1 MRSVMQ
7 RCAVWAAV
15 ALFLLTTG
23 GVEGQTP
30 QVTGPTVSAFLF
42 GDALFDLRDAD
53 EPDGFQLG
61 QMVAHA
67 NGALSDRVFFFG
79 EVSVTARNNGYSLA
93 MERAILRYDFGD
105 RVKVSA
111 GRYHTPVSYWNTQY
125 HHGLWL
131 QGSVA
136 RPEAIKF
143 GSRYIPVHVVGA
155 AVEGS
160 LRAVPLH
167 YVAGIANGRG
177 DNIAAAG
184 DAGDVNGNRAVF
196 GSLSIRPRTLL
207 GASVGGGVYV
217 DRISSGGVEFS
228 DEIIGTAHVV
238 WDRGAV
244 QAIAEF
250 IHVRH
255 EPVDGGSSTGSPSFY
270 VHLGYELDGRAR
282 GITPY
287 VRYEEIDIDDD
298 DPVFAGQL
306 EDYEAVVVGVRYD
319 FDALAALKAEY
330 RNEQVGGGDRL
341 DSYYVQ
347 ASFAIP
353 VAGGS

>member
-1 MRSVMQ
+1 MRRLVHG
-7 RCAVWAAV
+7 CAVSAAV
-15 ALFLLTTG
+15 VLSSLTAG
-23 GVEGQTP
+23 EIEGQAP
-30 QVTGPTVSAFLF
+30 QATGPTVSAFLF
-42 GDALFDLRDAD
+42 GDALFNLQDAD

-67 NGALSDRVFFFG
+67 NGMLSDRVFFFG
-79 EVSVTARNNGYSLA
+79 EVSVTARSSEYSLA

-111 GRYHTPVSYWNTQY
+111 GRYHTPISYWNTQY

-155 AVEGS
+155 TVEGS
-160 LRAVPLH
+160 LGSVPLH
-167 YVAGIANGRG
+167 YVAGVANGRG

-207 GASVGGGVYV
+207 GTSVGGGVYV

-228 DEIIGTAHVV
+228 DEIIGSAHVV
-238 WDRGAV
+238 WDRGPV

-255 EPVDGGSSTGSPSFY
+255 EPVNGGPSTGSPSFY
-270 VHLGYELDGRAR
+270 VHVGYELDGRAQ

-287 VRYEEIDIDDD
+287 VRYEEMDIDDD

-306 EDYEAVVVGVRYD
+306 EEYEAVVAGVRYD

-330 RNEQVGGGDRL
+330 RNERIGGGDRL